1 MAIGAFSIGV
11 GEFAILGLLP
21 DVAADLDVSI
31 PTAGYLISAYAIGV
45 VIGAP
50 TLMAV
55 STRLSRKR
63 VMILLMGVYLVTNL
77 MTAVAPDY
85 GWLLAARVL
94 AGLPH
99 GAFMGVAAIAAFSLV
114 EPRYRTRAMTQVFAG
129 LTLANIAGV
138 PLSTFIGQAFG
149 WRPIFLIVAVLAG
162 VCALLVQ
169 LSYPYQAAPAIRVRV
184 GAELR
189 SLARA
194 PVVLGL
200 LTTTFGAASL
210 FATYSYIAPMVT
222 EVAGYP
228 EAAVP
233 ILLAIFGVGMTV
245 GNFVGGQLVAR
256 AVMPFM
262 YLFLVIG
269 MLSAVGLYF
278 ALQNPVAA
286 VVALLIFSSSEFAL
300 VAALQTR
307 VIDSAGDAPNISS
320 GANIAAFNVSNALGA
335 WLGGLVI
342 AAGFG
347 YASPNLVA
355 AGLAFL
361 GLVVA
366 IISGRVYGMGRAPAG
381 TETPVPVTPTAT

>member
-1 MAIGAFSIGV
+1 MAIGAFSIGI

-21 DVAADLDVSI
+21 DVAADLQVSI

-85 GWLLAARVL
+85 GWLLASRVL

-114 EPRYRTRAMTQVFAG
+114 EPRHRTRAMTQVFAG

-149 WRPIFLIVAVLAG
+149 WRPIFLIVAALAG
-162 VCALLVQ
+162 LCALLVQ
-169 LSYPYQAAPAIRVRV
+169 LSYPYQPPPVIPIRV

-222 EVAGYP
+222 EVAGFP

-233 ILLAIFGVGMTV
+233 ILLAVFGVGMTV
-245 GNFVGGQLVAR
+245 GNFIGGQLVAR

-269 MLSAVGLYF
+269 ALSAVGLYF
-278 ALQNPVAA
+278 ALKNPVAA
-286 VVALLIFSSSEFAL
+286 VIALLIFSSSEFAL

-355 AGLAFL
+355 AGLAVL
-361 GLVVA
+361 GLIVA
-366 IISGRVYGMGRAPAG
+366 VISGRLFGLGRAPA
-381 TETPVPVTPTAT
+381 EPEVAAQAP